1 MSLNHWRTRDVRIMH
16 RNPWWV
22 YKRDRVILPS
32 GEEGEYHYVQT
43 PGSVMVI
50 PRDADGS
57 LILVRQYR
65 YLNRRESLEFPAGG
79 VKPGQSVLDAA
90 RAELRE
96 EAGFVAD
103 LLEEI
108 GAFNPFNGVTDEIC
122 RVYLARGLHAVGA
135 LPDATEEF
143 EMLRHTR
150 EQLHSAVAD
159 GTLWDGMTLAALSL
173 YDAARFP
180 AAMDEQ
186 SDPLPPGSR

>member
-1 MSLNHWRTRDVRIMH
+1 MSLNHWRTRDVQVLH

-32 GEEGEYHYVQT
+32 GEDGEYHYVQT

-50 PRDADGS
+50 PHDDDGNF
-57 LILVRQYR
+57 ILVRQYR

-79 VKPGQSVLDAA
+79 VKRGQSVRDAA

-103 LLEEI
+103 RLEEI
-108 GAFNPFNGVTDEIC
+108 GGFNPFNGVTDEIC

-135 LPDATEEF
+135 QPDVTEEF
-143 EMLRHTR
+143 EMVRHTR
-150 EQLHSAVAD
+150 PALLAAVLD
-159 GTLWDGMTLAALSL
+159 GSLWDGMTLAALAL
-173 YDAARFP
+173 YDAVQASAGMDQPR
-180 AAMDEQ
+180 AA
-186 SDPLPPGSR
+186 PWGGSR